1 MVKFM
6 KEEPDSTQKLRKSN
20 NILYFYQQSQY
31 THDVL
36 PLLNILP
43 VSKKIVNIA

>member
-20 NILYFYQQSQY
+20 SIIYFYQQSEVY
-31 THDVL
+31 
-36 PLLNILP
+36 P
-43 VSKKIVNIA
+43 